1 MELSL
6 LLFKQIAVFFII
18 MFIGFGFVKGGLFQT
33 RDCEPLSRIILYIV
47 MPCVVIKSF
56 QIEVTAEKMH
66 GMIIIA
72 LFALFVHLVW
82 IALSFGLGKLLP
94 ISEIEKAT
102 LIYSNSANLVIP
114 LVSALFG
121 EEYLFYACIYTAVE
135 TMFLWTHA
143 NALVYGGGWGE
154 AKKIMRNPNI
164 LGIVLGLILFFGRIH
179 LPEPVL
185 VAMSSVAGMVGP
197 ASMLLIGMLMAD
209 ADLKK
214 ILSSARVYAICTG
227 RLLIYPLFILLLILV
242 SGYLQVYPED
252 KQLLLLALLPVAAPP
267 AAIIAQFAVLYNKDA
282 AAAGAYNVLAVIL
295 SIVTMP
301 LMIKVFEKIFNC

>member
-242 SGYLQVYPED
+242 SGYLQVYPGD